1 MPDLRTLGYYDGQS
15 TVRLGLDPGGIEAAL
30 GHRVQNV
37 IVHYKRG
44 EIVIESADD
53 IRHQT

>member
-30 GHRVQNV
+30 GHRAQNV
-37 IVHYKRG
+37 IVHYKRD
-44 EIVIESADD
+44 EIVIKSADD
-53 IRHQT
+53 IQHKS

>member
-53 IRHQT
+53 IRHQP